1 MGGPGGP
8 AGGLRLGPPGR
19 WWDDP
24 EFIKKLGL
32 SDNQQKKMDEI
43 FNSARLKLI
52 DLFAAVQKEEAIMEP
67 LVAAD
72 PPDENKLLAQIDR
85 VAQARAELEKANARM
100 LLGIRSQLTHEQWL
114 KLKAERPPMHG
125 ADARSRRGTRR
136 GTSARQGATLKVG
149 FGDGGRASRP
159 AGRAGRPSSSYSQ
172 NEDSRPAKDR
182 DACMTDRNR
191 PRGRPSIDSTNRNSK
206 KIGFPA
212 LQPLQASLTLFI
224 FGRSIPQTS
233 SPRCGQAAA
242 GGRGHNFTDKS
253 RKLLSGFR
261 D

>member
-1 MGGPGGP
+1 MFSSHSWKKKFSNMTGYLFLTLLLGVMCFGQQPLPGGPDGPPEQGPGRPGRRGMGGPGGP
-8 AGGLRLGPPGR
+8 GGALRLGPPGR

-32 SDNQQKKMDEI
+32 SDDQQKKMDEI

-72 PPDENKLLAQIDR
+72 PPDESKLLAQIDR

-125 ADARSRRGTRR
+125 PRHGPGEGR
-136 GTSARQGATLKVG
+136 
-149 FGDGGRASRP
+149 DGGPPPDRP
-159 AGRAGRPSSSYSQ
+159 
-172 NEDSRPAKDR
+172 
-182 DACMTDRNR
+182 
-191 PRGRPSIDSTNRNSK
+191 
-206 KIGFPA
+206 
-212 LQPLQASLTLFI
+212 QP
-224 FGRSIPQTS
+224 
-233 SPRCGQAAA
+233 
-242 GGRGHNFTDKS
+242 
-253 RKLLSGFR
+253 
-261 D
+261 